1 MLGAGDFLGI
11 PISIWMLIVVGCVAA
26 YIATRTPLRPLHLR
40 RRRQRAGRGPV
51 RREGQPGQ
59 VFRLH
64 VLRLLRRAGRASSSP
79 RSSSP
84 PHPATGDTFELNA
97 IAAAVLGG
105 TSMSG
110 GRGKIGGTIIGAF
123 VIGVLSDG
131 LVMMGV
137 SAFWQTVIKGL
148 VIIAA
153 VVIDQAQQ
161 RVQSR
166 VALQA
171 QAALGRCEE
180 TSMKGALIGCG
191 FFAQN
196 QLHAWRDIDGAE
208 IVALCDRDPERLAAT
223 AETFGIARTYT
234 DAAAMFAAEEL
245 DFVDIAT
252 TVPEPPA
259 AGRDWPPAPAATS
272 SARSPSPRPW
282 TTPAPWWA
290 RVEAAGRTLMVHEN
304 FRWQSAVRKAIET
317 VRSGAIGTPFFGR
330 VAFRSGYDVYSGQPY
345 LAEGERFII
354 EDLGIH
360 ILDIARALF
369 GDVER
374 IAATTKRVNPK
385 IRGEDVATMLLAHDG
400 GVTSVVDCSY
410 ATRRTPETFPQSL
423 LEIDGTEG
431 TLRLDAGYS
440 LVVQSGGDE
449 TVTDVSPPV
458 LPWAERPWHNIQ
470 ESVRIIQ
477 QHFVACI
484 DAGTRAGNLG
494 RRQSEDPG
502 AGPGRLSGRRE

>member
-1 MLGAGDFLGI
+1 
-11 PISIWMLIVVGCVAA
+11 
-26 YIATRTPLRPLHLR
+26 
-40 RRRQRAGRGPV
+40 
-51 RREGQPGQ
+51 
-59 VFRLH
+59 
-64 VLRLLRRAGRASSSP
+64 
-79 RSSSP
+79 
-84 PHPATGDTFELNA
+84 
-97 IAAAVLGG
+97 
-105 TSMSG
+105 
-110 GRGKIGGTIIGAF
+110 
-123 VIGVLSDG
+123 
-131 LVMMGV
+131 
-137 SAFWQTVIKGL
+137 
-148 VIIAA
+148 
-153 VVIDQAQQ
+153 
-161 RVQSR
+161 
-166 VALQA
+166 
-171 QAALGRCEE
+171 
-180 TSMKGALIGCG
+180 MKGALIGCG

-223 AETFGIARTYT
+223 AETFGITRTYT

-252 TVPEPPA
+252 TVQSHRPLVEMA
-259 AGRDWPPAPAATS
+259 AGAGCHVICQKPFAETMDDARAMVAA
-272 SARSPSPRPW
+272 
-282 TTPAPWWA
+282 
-290 RVEAAGRTLMVHEN
+290 VEAAGRTLMVHEN

-360 ILDIARALF
+360 ILDISRALF

-374 IAATTKRVNPK
+374 IAATTKRVNSK
-385 IRGEDVATMLLAHDG
+385 IKGEDVATMLLAHDG

-440 LVVQSGGDE
+440 LVVQTGGNE

-484 DAGTRAGNLG
+484 DAGTQPETSGADNLKTLALVQAAY
-494 RRQSEDPG
+494 RSAETVETV
-502 AGPGRLSGRRE
+502 RLSDI

>member
-1 MLGAGDFLGI
+1 
-11 PISIWMLIVVGCVAA
+11 
-26 YIATRTPLRPLHLR
+26 
-40 RRRQRAGRGPV
+40 
-51 RREGQPGQ
+51 
-59 VFRLH
+59 
-64 VLRLLRRAGRASSSP
+64 
-79 RSSSP
+79 
-84 PHPATGDTFELNA
+84 
-97 IAAAVLGG
+97 
-105 TSMSG
+105 
-110 GRGKIGGTIIGAF
+110 
-123 VIGVLSDG
+123 
-131 LVMMGV
+131 
-137 SAFWQTVIKGL
+137 
-148 VIIAA
+148 
-153 VVIDQAQQ
+153 
-161 RVQSR
+161 
-166 VALQA
+166 
-171 QAALGRCEE
+171 
-180 TSMKGALIGCG
+180 MKGALIGCG

-223 AETFGIARTYT
+223 AETFGITRTYT

-252 TVPEPPA
+252 TVQSHRPLVEMA
-259 AGRDWPPAPAATS
+259 AGAGCHVICQKPFAETMDDARAMVAA
-272 SARSPSPRPW
+272 
-282 TTPAPWWA
+282 
-290 RVEAAGRTLMVHEN
+290 VEAAGRTLMVHEN

-360 ILDIARALF
+360 ILDISRALF

-385 IRGEDVATMLLAHDG
+385 IRGEDVATMLLAHEG

-440 LVVQSGGDE
+440 LVVQTGGDE

-484 DAGTRAGNLG
+484 NAGTQPETSGADNLKTLALVQAAYRSAETG
-494 RRQSEDPG
+494 ETV
-502 AGPGRLSGRRE
+502 RLSDI

>member
-1 MLGAGDFLGI
+1 
-11 PISIWMLIVVGCVAA
+11 
-26 YIATRTPLRPLHLR
+26 
-40 RRRQRAGRGPV
+40 
-51 RREGQPGQ
+51 
-59 VFRLH
+59 
-64 VLRLLRRAGRASSSP
+64 
-79 RSSSP
+79 
-84 PHPATGDTFELNA
+84 
-97 IAAAVLGG
+97 
-105 TSMSG
+105 
-110 GRGKIGGTIIGAF
+110 
-123 VIGVLSDG
+123 
-131 LVMMGV
+131 
-137 SAFWQTVIKGL
+137 
-148 VIIAA
+148 
-153 VVIDQAQQ
+153 
-161 RVQSR
+161 
-166 VALQA
+166 
-171 QAALGRCEE
+171 
-180 TSMKGALIGCG
+180 MKGALIGCG

-223 AETFGIARTYT
+223 AETFGITRTYT

-252 TVPEPPA
+252 TVQSHRPLVEMA
-259 AGRDWPPAPAATS
+259 AGAGCHVICQKPFAETMDDARAMVAA
-272 SARSPSPRPW
+272 
-282 TTPAPWWA
+282 
-290 RVEAAGRTLMVHEN
+290 VEAAGRTLMVHEN

-360 ILDIARALF
+360 ILDISRALF

-385 IRGEDVATMLLAHDG
+385 IRGEDVATMLLAHEG

-423 LEIDGTEG
+423 LEIDGAEG

-440 LVVQSGGDE
+440 LVVQTGGNE
-449 TVTDVSPPV
+449 TVTDVSPPI

-484 DAGTRAGNLG
+484 DAGTQPETSGADNLKTLALVQAAYRSAETG
-494 RRQSEDPG
+494 ETV
-502 AGPGRLSGRRE
+502 RLSGI